1 MKTKVFILAAVMT
14 LAVLTA
20 VPVWAV
26 SATDT
31 VTVNATV
38 NVQVGVKVQSGGTV
52 SFTIDPIGSA
62 VTVTPGPEIW
72 FFLNNPSSTSWSAT
86 ATAAQ
91 FTKNATNNI
100 SVNNISV
107 VLTDTTSPLWAP
119 ITYILVASSPVTIK
133 STTSVGW
140 SGWKKS
146 THAYTYTP
154 SGLEMA
160 DSDTAIVTYTMTA
173 P

>member
-1 MKTKVFILAAVMT
+1 
-14 LAVLTA
+14 
-20 VPVWAV
+20 
-26 SATDT
+26 
-31 VTVNATV
+31 
-38 NVQVGVKVQSGGTV
+38 VGVKVNSGGTV

-62 VTVTPGPEIW
+62 VTVSPGPEIW
-72 FFLNNPSSTSWSAT
+72 FLLNNPSSTTWSAT
-86 ATAAQ
+86 ATATQ
-91 FTKNATNNI
+91 FPNNATNKI

-107 VLTDTTSPLWAP
+107 VLTDTNTPNWA
-119 ITYILVASSPVTIK
+119 TANYTLVAGSPVTVK
-133 STTSVGW
+133 GATSAGW

-160 DSDTAIVTYTMTA
+160 DSDSTSVTYTMTA